1 MVFQLKHYK
10 KEVFE
15 TIFLLLF
22 HSNVSATYRFVYSY
36 TKMFNLDDI
45 TNKNNEDH
53 NKKWLYI
60 PDHPYRML
68 IFRGSESGK
77 TYALLNLIA
86 EQNSDNLIDNIYLC
100 AKDLNEL
107 KYQFLIKK
115 RKDVGVKHINE
126 PKAFIEHLKNINDVY
141 NVIND
146 YNPTRKKF

>member
-1 MVFQLKHYK
+1 
-10 KEVFE
+10 
-15 TIFLLLF
+15 
-22 HSNVSATYRFVYSY
+22 
-36 TKMFNLDDI
+36 MFNLDDI

-100 AKDLNEL
+100 AKDLNKL

-115 RKDVGVKHINE
+115 RKDVGVKHIN
-126 PKAFIEHLKNINDVY
+126 
-141 NVIND
+141 
-146 YNPTRKKF
+146 

>member
-15 TIFLLLF
+15 TVFLLLF
-22 HSNVSATYRFVYSY
+22 HSSVSATYRFVYSY

-115 RKDVGVKHINE
+115 RKDVGVKHKWTKSIYR
-126 PKAFIEHLKNINDVY
+126 AF
-141 NVIND
+141 
-146 YNPTRKKF
+146 KKYKWCLQRY